1 MIKPIGHDKALE
13 TLEKIAIN
21 KKIPHSFIFSGIE
34 GIGKKLSALYF
45 AKLLNCE
52 SEETIPCNICSSCK
66 KIEKNIHPDIFIL
79 DTEKKQI
86 TIEMVREVI
95 SFSQTNPFEGKY
107 KVAIVNDA
115 HKLNQFA
122 SNALLKTIEEPYS
135 STIFILIT
143 HSLNRLLPTI
153 QSRCIK
159 INFSPLNKEKLIDV
173 LLQMGYER
181 EKIDEIIELT
191 DGSVLQAI
199 NLLDEEVFN
208 DITTMKNFINYIQTK
223 NFFEIANFCEEI
235 TKKNGEE
242 LLLAILTKHFYF
254 QIHSN
259 ANDTPFEMLNKYQ
272 KTINFHK
279 NLRYNVNKAFLLE
292 TLLLTLQK

>member
-1 MIKPIGHDKALE
+1 MINPIGHDKTLE
-13 TLEKIAIN
+13 TLVKIAIN

-52 SEETIPCNICSSCK
+52 SGVQIPCNICSSCK
-66 KIEKNIHPDIFIL
+66 KIEKNVHPDILTL

-86 TIEMVREVI
+86 TIEMVKEI
-95 SFSQTNPFEGKY
+95 IYFSQTNPFEGRY
-107 KVAIVNDA
+107 KIAIINDA

-122 SNALLKTIEEPYS
+122 SNALLKTIEEPNS
-135 STIFILIT
+135 KTIFIFVT

-159 INFSPLNKEKLIDV
+159 INFSPLNNEDLKNV
-173 LLQMGYER
+173 LLKMGYEL

-199 NLLDEEVFN
+199 NLLNEDVLN
-208 DITTMKNFINYIQTK
+208 DIATIKDFLNHIKTK
-223 NFFEIANFCEEI
+223 SFFEITNFCENI
-235 TKKNGEE
+235 AKNNRED
-242 LLLAILTKHFYF
+242 LLFSIIVKNLFLAIH
-254 QIHSN
+254 QN
-259 ANDTPFEMLNKYQ
+259 AKNAPFKTLNKYQ
-272 KTINFHK
+272 KTINFSR
-279 NLRYNVNKAFLLE
+279 NLRYNINKAFLLE
-292 TLLLTLQK
+292 ILLLILQK

>member
-1 MIKPIGHDKALE
+1 MIKPIGHDNTLR
-13 TLEKIAIN
+13 TLEKIAIGR
-21 KKIPHSFIFSGIE
+21 KIPHSFIFSGIE

-52 SEETIPCNICSSCK
+52 SEIKIPCNICSGCK
-66 KIEKNIHPDIFIL
+66 KIDKNIHPDILIL

-86 TIEMVREVI
+86 TIDMVREII

-143 HSLNRLLPTI
+143 HSLNKLLPTI

-159 INFSPLNKEKLIDV
+159 INFSPISQEKLREILV
-173 LLQMGYER
+173 HMGHEE
-181 EKIDEIIELT
+181 EKINEILELT
-191 DGSVLQAI
+191 DGSVLQAV
-199 NLLDEEVFN
+199 NLLNEEVFS
-208 DITTMKNFINYIQTK
+208 DISTMKDFLNHIKTK
-223 NFFEIANFCEEI
+223 SFYEIAKFCEEI
-235 TKKNGEE
+235 NKKNLED
-242 LLLAILTKHFYF
+242 LLISIIIKNFYF
-254 QIHSN
+254 QIHHN
-259 ANDTPFEMLNKYQ
+259 TNDSPFEMFNKYQ
-272 KTINFHK
+272 KTINFHR
-279 NLRYNVNKAFLLE
+279 NLRYNINKAFLLE

>member
-1 MIKPIGHDKALE
+1 MTKPVGHDNILN
-13 TLEKIAIN
+13 TLRKIVVG

-34 GIGKKLSALYF
+34 GIGKKLSAIYF

-52 SEETIPCNICSSCK
+52 SDTNTPCNICSSCK
-66 KIEKNIHPDIFIL
+66 KIDKNIHPDISIL
-79 DTEKKQI
+79 DTQKKQI
-86 TIEMVREVI
+86 TIEMVREII
-95 SFSQTNPFEGKY
+95 SFAQTNPFEGKY

-122 SNALLKTIEEPYS
+122 SNAFLKTIEEPYS

-159 INFSPLNKEKLIDV
+159 INFSPINHENLLNILI
-173 LLQMGYER
+173 QMGHDEQ
-181 EKIDEIIELT
+181 KINEIIELT

-199 NLLDEEVFN
+199 NLLNDDVFN
-208 DITTMKNFINYIQTK
+208 DIAMMKDFLNHLNTK

-235 TKKNGEE
+235 TKKNMED
-242 LLLAILTKHFYF
+242 LLLSIITKSLFY
-254 QIHSN
+254 QIHN
-259 ANDTPFEMLNKYQ
+259 NVNHFPFDTLNKYQ
-272 KTINFHK
+272 KTINFHR
-279 NLRYNVNKAFLLE
+279 NLRYNINKAFLLE
-292 TLLLTLQK
+292 TLLLSLQK

>member
-107 KVAIVNDA
+107 KVAIINDA

-159 INFSPLNKEKLIDV
+159 INFSPLNKEELKDV
-173 LLQMGYER
+173 LLRRGYES
-181 EKIDEIIELT
+181 EKIEEIIELT

-199 NLLDEEVFN
+199 NLLDEDVLN
-208 DITTMKNFINYIQTK
+208 DITTIKDFLSHIKTRS
-223 NFFEIANFCEEI
+223 FFEITNFCENI
-235 TKKNGEE
+235 AKNNRED
-242 LLLAILTKHFYF
+242 LLFSIIVKNLFFT
-254 QIHSN
+254 IHHN
-259 ANDTPFEMLNKYQ
+259 ANNAPFDILNKYQ
-272 KTINFHK
+272 KTINFSR
-279 NLRYNVNKAFLLE
+279 NLRYNINKAFLLE
-292 TLLLTLQK
+292 ILLLILQK